1 MYIPPHCHRGFGP
14 PSSFVQR
21 QPHSHFFTG
30 GSYEVPQI
38 FLGLIGAITSSLILI
53 SGETQVFA
61 QRETSSAPSVD
72 MRSNQPKKGKIRIAI
87 IPQDN
92 QRGWTKDIMVAE
104 LETALTGGRFDILS
118 RDSLNSIIAEQ
129 KLANSDLADP
139 NTAIKVGRL
148 SSAQY
153 IIVAKCVS
161 IDVKEGG
168 INIGGFGRREKRMTT
183 KVNLQL
189 INAETGSV
197 IKSEN
202 YDASDVTASTRVGSF
217 GGNTAD
223 APGQESFAKMM
234 KTFAQR
240 FAEVVSLEVPFE
252 TTVAMVRDG
261 QVIIRSGSADGIQE
275 GVQFD
280 VILEGEPI
288 RDVDGTILE
297 RITNRVA
304 TLRAAK
310 VSEKVTYCDFLQT
323 FDPKSKVADPTPDLG
338 RIQTDMTVRQVA
350 RITAQPTRRN
360 K

>member
-1 MYIPPHCHRGFGP
+1 MKYHK
-14 PSSFVQR
+14 
-21 QPHSHFFTG
+21 FFLALIVG
-30 GSYEVPQI
+30 GCLLAV
-38 FLGLIGAITSSLILI
+38 IGGTH
-53 SGETQVFA
+53 VFA
-61 QRETSSAPSVD
+61 QRQTSSSPAND
-72 MRSNQPKKGKIRIAI
+72 MRSNQPKKGKIKVAI

-139 NTAIKVGRL
+139 NNAIKVGRL
-148 SSAQY
+148 GSAQY

-168 INIGGFGRREKRMTT
+168 VSIGGFGRREKKMTT
-183 KVNLQL
+183 KVNMQL

-202 YDASDVTASTRVGSF
+202 YDASDATTSTQVGSF

-223 APGQESFAKMM
+223 APGQESFTKMM

-261 QVIIRSGSADGIQE
+261 QVIIRSGSADGVQE
-275 GVQFD
+275 GIQFD

-288 RDVDGTILE
+288 RDADGSILE

-304 TLRAAK
+304 TLRATK
-310 VSEKVTYCDFLQT
+310 VSEKVTYCDVVQT
-323 FDPKSKVADPTPDLG
+323 FDPNSKVADPTPNLG

-350 RITAQPTRRN
+350 RMTAPPPRRN

>member
-1 MYIPPHCHRGFGP
+1 MQNRTFLSALITSGLFISLLTGAPAFG
-14 PSSFVQR
+14 QR
-21 QPHSHFFTG
+21 Q
-30 GSYEVPQI
+30 
-38 FLGLIGAITSSLILI
+38 TSN
-53 SGETQVFA
+53 
-61 QRETSSAPSVD
+61 APSAG
-72 MRSNQPKKGKIRIAI
+72 MRDNQPKKGKIRVAI

-104 LETALTGGRFDILS
+104 LETALTGGRFEILS
-118 RDSLNSIIAEQ
+118 RDSLNSIIEEQ

-139 NTAIKVGRL
+139 DNAIKVGRL
-148 SSAQY
+148 GSAQY

-161 IDVKEGG
+161 VDIKEGG
-168 INIGGFGRREKRMTT
+168 INIGGFGRREKKMTT
-183 KVNLQL
+183 KINMQL

-202 YDASDVTASTRVGSF
+202 YDGSDSTASTQVGSL
-217 GGNTAD
+217 GGNTSD
-223 APGQESFAKMM
+223 APGQESFTKMM

-261 QVIIRSGSADGIQE
+261 QVIIRCGAADGVQE

-288 RDVDGTILE
+288 RDADGTILE
-297 RITNRVA
+297 RITTRVA

-310 VSEKVTYCDFLQT
+310 VSERVTYCDVVQT
-323 FDPKSKVADPTPDLG
+323 YDPNSKAADPAPNLA

-350 RITAQPTRRN
+350 RTTAPPPRRR
-360 K
+360 

>member
-1 MYIPPHCHRGFGP
+1 
-14 PSSFVQR
+14 
-21 QPHSHFFTG
+21 
-30 GSYEVPQI
+30 
-38 FLGLIGAITSSLILI
+38 
-53 SGETQVFA
+53 
-61 QRETSSAPSVD
+61 
-72 MRSNQPKKGKIRIAI
+72 

-139 NTAIKVGRL
+139 NNAIQVGRL
-148 SSAQY
+148 GSAQY

-161 IDVKEGG
+161 IDVKEEG
-168 INIGGFGRREKRMTT
+168 ISVGGFGQRKKKMTS
-183 KVNLQL
+183 KVNMQL

-202 YDASDVTASTRVGSF
+202 YDASDATTSTQVGSL
-217 GGNTAD
+217 GSSSSD
-223 APGQESFAKMM
+223 APGQESFTKMM

-261 QVIIRSGSADGIQE
+261 QVIIRSGSADGVQE
-275 GVQFD
+275 GIQFD

-288 RDVDGTILE
+288 RDADGTILE

-310 VSEKVTYCDFLQT
+310 VSEKVTYCDVVQT
-323 FDPKSKVADPTPDLG
+323 FDPNSKVADPTPNLG

-350 RITAQPTRRN
+350 RTPNAQPPRRR
-360 K
+360 

>member
-1 MYIPPHCHRGFGP
+1 MQNCKLLLTLILGGAVLSATADVAALAQRQTSGA
-14 PSSFVQR
+14 PSSSMR
-21 QPHSHFFTG
+21 DNK
-30 GSYEVPQI
+30 PQ
-38 FLGLIGAITSSLILI
+38 
-53 SGETQVFA
+53 
-61 QRETSSAPSVD
+61 
-72 MRSNQPKKGKIRIAI
+72 KGKIKVAI

-92 QRGWTKDIMVAE
+92 QRGWTKDIMIAE

-129 KLANSDLADP
+129 RLANSDLADP
-139 NTAIKVGRL
+139 SNAIKVGRL
-148 SSAQY
+148 GSAQY

-161 IDVKEGG
+161 IDVKESGLA
-168 INIGGFGRREKRMTT
+168 IGGFGRREKRMTA
-183 KVNLQL
+183 KVNMQL

-202 YDASDVTASTRVGSF
+202 YDASDATTSSQIGSL
-217 GGNTAD
+217 GSSNSD
-223 APGQESFAKMM
+223 APGQESFTKMM

-252 TTVAMVRDG
+252 TTVALVRDG
-261 QVIIRSGSADGIQE
+261 QVIIRSGAADGVQE

-288 RDVDGTILE
+288 RDADGSILE
-297 RITNRVA
+297 RITSRVA

-310 VSEKVTYCDFLQT
+310 VSEKVTYCDVVQT
-323 FDPKSKVADPTPDLG
+323 YDPNSKAADPTPNLG

-350 RITAQPTRRN
+350 KAAVAPSRRR
-360 K
+360 

>member
-1 MYIPPHCHRGFGP
+1 M
-14 PSSFVQR
+14 
-21 QPHSHFFTG
+21 
-30 GSYEVPQI
+30 
-38 FLGLIGAITSSLILI
+38 TSSLLI
-53 SGETQVFA
+53 AMLIPTTVFA
-61 QRETSSAPSVD
+61 QRQTSSPPSTS
-72 MRSNQPKKGKIRIAI
+72 MRDNQPKKGKIRIAI

-118 RDSLNSIIAEQ
+118 RDSLDSIIAEQ

-139 NTAIKVGRL
+139 NNAIKVGRL
-148 SSAQY
+148 GSAQY

-161 IDVKEGG
+161 VDVKEGG
-168 INIGGFGRREKRMTT
+168 INIGGFGRREKKMTT
-183 KVNLQL
+183 KVNMQL

-202 YDASDVTASTRVGSF
+202 YDASDSTASTRLGNL
-217 GGNTAD
+217 GGNTSD
-223 APGQESFAKMM
+223 APGQESFTKMM

-240 FAEVVSLEVPFE
+240 FAEVVSLEVPLE
-252 TTVAMVRDG
+252 TTVALVRDG
-261 QVIIRSGSADGIQE
+261 QVIIRCGAADGVKE

-297 RITNRVA
+297 RITTRVA

-310 VSEKVTYCDFLQT
+310 VSERVTYCDVVQT
-323 FDPKSKVADPTPDLG
+323 YDPNSKAADPTPNLA

-350 RITAQPTRRN
+350 RTAALPPRQR
-360 K
+360 

>member
-1 MYIPPHCHRGFGP
+1 
-14 PSSFVQR
+14 
-21 QPHSHFFTG
+21 
-30 GSYEVPQI
+30 
-38 FLGLIGAITSSLILI
+38 
-53 SGETQVFA
+53 
-61 QRETSSAPSVD
+61 
-72 MRSNQPKKGKIRIAI
+72 
-87 IPQDN
+87 
-92 QRGWTKDIMVAE
+92 
-104 LETALTGGRFDILS
+104 
-118 RDSLNSIIAEQ
+118 
-129 KLANSDLADP
+129 
-139 NTAIKVGRL
+139 
-148 SSAQY
+148 
-153 IIVAKCVS
+153 
-161 IDVKEGG
+161 
-168 INIGGFGRREKRMTT
+168 
-183 KVNLQL
+183 
-189 INAETGSV
+189 
-197 IKSEN
+197 
-202 YDASDVTASTRVGSF
+202 
-217 GGNTAD
+217 
-223 APGQESFAKMM
+223 MM

-310 VSEKVTYCDFLQT
+310 VSEKVTYCDVLQT
-323 FDPKSKVADPTPDLG
+323 FDPKSKVADPTPNLG

>member
-1 MYIPPHCHRGFGP
+1 MKHCK
-14 PSSFVQR
+14 
-21 QPHSHFFTG
+21 FFLALIIG
-30 GSYEVPQI
+30 G
-38 FLGLIGAITSSLILI
+38 GLLLAA
-53 SGETQVFA
+53 GEGQVFA
-61 QRETSSAPSVD
+61 QRQTSSSPAND
-72 MRSNQPKKGKIRIAI
+72 MRSNQPKKGKIKVAI

-139 NTAIKVGRL
+139 NNAIKVGRL
-148 SSAQY
+148 GSAQY

-161 IDVKEGG
+161 VEVKEGG
-168 INIGGFGRREKRMTT
+168 INIGGFGRREKKMTS
-183 KVNLQL
+183 KVNMQL

-202 YDASDVTASTRVGSF
+202 YDASDTTASTRVGSF

-223 APGQESFAKMM
+223 APGQESFTKMM

-261 QVIIRSGSADGIQE
+261 QVIIRSGAADGVQE
-275 GVQFD
+275 GIQLD

-288 RDVDGTILE
+288 RDADGTILE

-310 VSEKVTYCDFLQT
+310 VSEKVTYCDVVQT
-323 FDPKSKVADPTPDLG
+323 FDPNSKVPDSIPNLG

-350 RITAQPTRRN
+350 RIAPQPPRRN
-360 K
+360 R